1 MLSCIPSI
9 SNVNMNSY
17 FDSIDSKLFLYENL
31 KDAPTLLELAIK
43 QNSGIFNTNTD
54 DILNTTYIITN
65 VLSNLTEGDWEDFL
79 DPPNSELGSI
89 YNKNRLRAGWKGGWM
104 RVCHRFN

>member
-9 SNVNMNSY
+9 SHVNMNSY

-31 KDAPTLLELAIK
+31 NDAPTLLELAIK

-54 DILNTTYIITN
+54 DILNTTDIITN
-65 VLSNLTEGDWEDFL
+65 VCPT
-79 DPPNSELGSI
+79 
-89 YNKNRLRAGWKGGWM
+89 
-104 RVCHRFN
+104 